1 MTPYRA
7 ALSVIKGL
15 EEAGFQAYLV
25 GGCVRDQL
33 LGRQPEDYDVCTDAR
48 PDQVQSLFPRT
59 KATGIRHGTVTVI
72 AGGHPVEV
80 TTFRIEGA
88 YRDGRRPD
96 RVRFVGRV
104 EEDLARRDFTINA
117 MARDLRGRLIDPF
130 GGKRDLEK
138 GVIRTVGAA
147 ADRFGEDALR
157 MVRAVRFAAQL
168 AFSLHPDVEA
178 AIRRMAPDLTRLS
191 VERVTRELELIWKTP
206 HPSRAVAALFRL
218 GMMDHLPPF
227 FRWGVTAPPGDPP
240 LTALDAVPSPA
251 MRWALLLC
259 LCRVPPEK
267 AAGRLR
273 ELRLPKRQVGI
284 IARLYGTAASWP
296 ARLTEAEGK
305 RRMFRDGAPFCREAM
320 ELAQQMGVI
329 DAATCHR
336 QSEQLSRWAEEM
348 PIWRLEELAVDGRE
362 LIRASGRPPGPWV
375 GRVLQQLADAVILGR
390 MANDHHQLIEEGV
403 RIGRDATTDP
413 GADDGKGR

>member
-33 LGRQPEDYDVCTDAR
+33 LGRQPGDYDVCTDAR

-130 GGKRDLEK
+130 GGKGTWKK
-138 GVIRTVGAA
+138 G
-147 ADRFGEDALR
+147 
-157 MVRAVRFAAQL
+157 
-168 AFSLHPDVEA
+168 
-178 AIRRMAPDLTRLS
+178 
-191 VERVTRELELIWKTP
+191 
-206 HPSRAVAALFRL
+206 
-218 GMMDHLPPF
+218 
-227 FRWGVTAPPGDPP
+227 
-240 LTALDAVPSPA
+240 
-251 MRWALLLC
+251 
-259 LCRVPPEK
+259 
-267 AAGRLR
+267 
-273 ELRLPKRQVGI
+273 
-284 IARLYGTAASWP
+284 
-296 ARLTEAEGK
+296 
-305 RRMFRDGAPFCREAM
+305 
-320 ELAQQMGVI
+320 
-329 DAATCHR
+329 
-336 QSEQLSRWAEEM
+336 
-348 PIWRLEELAVDGRE
+348 
-362 LIRASGRPPGPWV
+362 
-375 GRVLQQLADAVILGR
+375 
-390 MANDHHQLIEEGV
+390 
-403 RIGRDATTDP
+403 
-413 GADDGKGR
+413 